1 MEQLFRSILEQ
12 DKAPIVV
19 CDMTST
25 IVYMNPSAKRAYH
38 ADLCGRN
45 LLDCHPADAVEK
57 IHRVLAWFEKSKDN
71 NIVHTFRNDTENKD
85 GYMVALRDADG
96 ALIGYYE
103 KHEYRNRETA
113 KPYDI

>member
-1 MEQLFRSILEQ
+1 MEQLLKSILEQ
-12 DKAPIVV
+12 DRAPIVV

-25 IVYMNPSAKRAYH
+25 IVYMNPSAIKAYH
-38 ADLCGRN
+38 KDLTGKS

-57 IHRVLAWFEKSKDN
+57 IERVLAWFARSAEN
-71 NIVHTFRNDTENKD
+71 NMVYTFRNEVENKD
-85 GYMVALRDADG
+85 GYMVALRDASG

-113 KPYDI
+113 KFYDI